1 MRVRLGTQTFERD
14 SMSEEEPRC
23 AEKQRYLSLA
33 SDRRHLVEILE
44 EQVVEEAFLRTQCQ
58 VADEHARVCEEREET
73 LLQHI
78 VDLRLHNSNDGTLFE
93 VEDDILIEMYRKQ
106 TWTHLFQTHCAVSMH
121 ANTRKVRKCVAVQQ
135 RNRQMRELIQSMEEQ
150 MLPSVFKSHV
160 SGHSPAVLSDL
171 RGAPC
176 RPRSRTCVA
185 QSDNPCDV
193 LPVLWESSEFPLEED
208 SSTEET
214 SPILCMCEAEV
225 GASFEGASLAVPQGC
240 PEDDAHSN
248 PEGESLSALGDVFDA
263 DYDSYDG
270 MGSSSPASASLA
282 STQESCEHDVDSGPS
297 AESPS
302 ALDGLFRPAAEFHHS
317 GPLPLFHRHDVCVGE
332 ESASQ
337 ADALYVAL
345 EAPEDVDP
353 GHRGVAPPLGESREA
368 VDAESSGP
376 PTLCKGVPSSPLR
389 SNASDCNASDS
400 EVDVTFLGT
409 EAFVDPV
416 GCFCRSHCSSK
427 EAVEVEVVPR
437 SQQVVVAPPCAL
449 PRVLELH
456 SSSTLLKPTP
466 LSVYSAPLDSHEA
479 VAMPATL
486 THSICPSSFCHITRV
501 VRKARDAIT
510 DVNFVEI
517 DLDEF
522 CIEASPTPGTGLAE
536 SQGAAPQRSDS
547 GASDRV
553 LGCDTGAHLFDEP
566 HVDLIEVDLDGEFY
580 FFDEL

>member
-1 MRVRLGTQTFERD
+1 
-14 SMSEEEPRC
+14 MSKEDPQC
-23 AEKQRYLSLA
+23 AEMQRYLSLV

-58 VADEHARVCEEREET
+58 VTDEHVRVCEEREET

-106 TWTHLFQTHCAVSMH
+106 TWTHLFETHCAVSMH
-121 ANTRKVRKCVAVQQ
+121 ANTRKARRCVAVQQ

-150 MLPSVFKSHV
+150 MVPSAFKSHV

-171 RGAPC
+171 RGAPR
-176 RPRSRTCVA
+176 RPRSWTCVS
-185 QSDNPCDV
+185 QSDNPFDV
-193 LPVLWESSEFPLEED
+193 LPVLWESSEFLLDED
-208 SSTEET
+208 SSTEDT
-214 SPILCMCEAEV
+214 SLVLCVCDAEV

-240 PEDDAHSN
+240 PEEDAHSN
-248 PEGESLSALGDVFDA
+248 TEGEPLSALGDVFDA
-263 DYDSYDG
+263 GYDSYDE
-270 MGSSSPASASLA
+270 MGSSSSASASLA
-282 STQESCEHDVDSGPS
+282 STQESCENDVDCGAA

-302 ALDGLFRPAAEFHHS
+302 ALDDLFRSAAEFHDS
-317 GPLPLFHRHDVCVGE
+317 GQMPLALHLDVCVGGR
-332 ESASQ
+332 SASP
-337 ADALYVAL
+337 ADALSVSV

-353 GHRGVAPPLGESREA
+353 SPRGVSPSLGESREA
-368 VDAESSGP
+368 VD
-376 PTLCKGVPSSPLR
+376 VPSSPLG
-389 SNASDCNASDS
+389 SNESDS

-416 GCFCRSHCSSK
+416 GCFCRSPCSSK
-427 EAVEVEVVPR
+427 EAVEVKVAPR
-437 SQQVVVAPPCAL
+437 TKQVVVAPPCGL
-449 PRVLELH
+449 PRILELN

-486 THSICPSSFCHITRV
+486 PRSICPSSFGHITRV
-501 VRKARDAIT
+501 VREARGAIT
-510 DVNFVEI
+510 DANFVEI

-522 CIEASPTPGTGLAE
+522 CTEASPTPGTGLAE
-536 SQGAAPQRSDS
+536 PQGAAPQRSGS
-547 GASDRV
+547 GASGRV
-553 LGCDTGAHLFDEP
+553 PGCCSEPHLFDEA

-580 FFDEL
+580 FFDEV